1 MSREGQRGRRRSNFA
16 VARNRLSP
24 FNRDSLV
31 RNWTQPTGLVP
42 FQETTDPFWGG
53 NGAGYN
59 ATGNTSTN
67 TPAIELPSVNDGDLN
82 ILFINVASGTNL
94 TDPGPMTL
102 NGTALAAQGSTNA
115 DGWLTVVTAYD
126 DGSPGTRL
134 TVVAKVFVTGD
145 STTFQWAWSIASNYA
160 GGGGWVHF

>member
-67 TPAIELPSVNDGDLN
+67 TPAMLLPPGSGAAHRTTSSRTFAQPFLN
-82 ILFINVASGTNL
+82 RGAC
-94 TDPGPMTL
+94 
-102 NGTALAAQGSTNA
+102 A
-115 DGWLTVVTAYD
+115 
-126 DGSPGTRL
+126 
-134 TVVAKVFVTGD
+134 
-145 STTFQWAWSIASNYA
+145 
-160 GGGGWVHF
+160 